1 MNDFFSVFT
10 DCLKESLL
18 IIFIIFLLMVCIELL
33 VLRFKKNLID
43 LSVRNRY
50 YAYVISSLFGF
61 IPGCVGMFAMDSLYM
76 AGLLSF
82 GGLVSTMLASIGD
95 EIAILFS
102 LVIKGDISVQSSSV
116 LLLVLFILGIIG
128 GISAD
133 WISKKIKLKFSD
145 KCLIE
150 IHEHD
155 YSFSFSHFFKHHV
168 LEHIIKKHIWK
179 IFAWIFATLLLMS
192 FSKDI
197 IGNITWQGSHP
208 LVMILLA
215 ALIGLIPMSGPGTIF
230 FFMFAQGSIPFSVLL
245 TNCIVQDG
253 HGMLP
258 ILGFSFHDAL
268 KIKIFNLILGLLVG
282 TSLLFFGF

>member
-43 LSVRNRY
+43 LSIRNRY

-102 LVIKGDISVQSSSV
+102 LVIKGDISIYTSSI
-116 LLLVLFILGIIG
+116 LLIILFVLGIIG

-133 WISKKIKLKFSD
+133 WISKK
-145 KCLIE
+145 
-150 IHEHD
+150 
-155 YSFSFSHFFKHHV
+155 
-168 LEHIIKKHIWK
+168 
-179 IFAWIFATLLLMS
+179 
-192 FSKDI
+192 
-197 IGNITWQGSHP
+197 
-208 LVMILLA
+208 
-215 ALIGLIPMSGPGTIF
+215 
-230 FFMFAQGSIPFSVLL
+230 
-245 TNCIVQDG
+245 
-253 HGMLP
+253 
-258 ILGFSFHDAL
+258 
-268 KIKIFNLILGLLVG
+268 
-282 TSLLFFGF
+282 